1 MSYPRYST
9 QQAQTAQAY
18 LQVMRG
24 PQGPQGPPGPPG
36 SFNYLSMPSIGTRGL
51 TGERGATG
59 PSGLNISGTNFG
71 EYIYWNDKLNPPQ
84 WSIASKNITLG
95 FQSGRNNQ
103 GPQSV
108 AIGSQAATSNQ
119 SGYAV
124 AIGNQAGH
132 FNQGQYAIA
141 IGHQSGLQDQS
152 SNSIILNATGSP
164 LNAGT
169 TGFYV
174 SPIRDICSNL
184 ILVYNTITKE
194 ISYTNSSNIIGGV
207 NLFSS
212 TNVALGGD
220 AGTTNQ
226 APNAIAI
233 GAQAGS
239 QIQGTDSIAIGA
251 FAGYSNQLLA
261 SIAIGPMAGNENQG
275 VNAIAIGDNAGWDS
289 QNDNAI
295 AIGTD
300 AGNINQGSYSIAI
313 GYQSGSTNQSSN
325 SIIINATG
333 NELDADT
340 SGCFISPIRGGITGP
355 QVLYYEPETKEITYS
370 SPKSFIID
378 HPLDK
383 EKYLVHA
390 CLEGPEAGVYYRGT
404 GEILPQQKFT
414 TIYLPHY
421 VQTFSKN
428 FTIQVTRIVEDED
441 RDEDFSNLKTS
452 MVKNNSFKVYGTPGK
467 FFWHVY
473 GQRGTF
479 DIEPQKKDV
488 KVKGDGPYK
497 WI

>member
-1 MSYPRYST
+1 
-9 QQAQTAQAY
+9 
-18 LQVMRG
+18 MRG
-24 PQGPQGPPGPPG
+24 PQGPPGVQGPPGPPG
-36 SFNYLSMPSIGTRGL
+36 SVDFRG
-51 TGERGATG
+51 
-59 PSGLNISGTNFG
+59 IS
-71 EYIYWNDKLNPPQ
+71 
-84 WSIASKNITLG
+84 
-95 FQSGRNNQ
+95 
-103 GPQSV
+103 
-108 AIGSQAATSNQ
+108 
-119 SGYAV
+119 
-124 AIGNQAGH
+124 
-132 FNQGQYAIA
+132 
-141 IGHQSGLQDQS
+141 S

-164 LNAGT
+164 LNAGN
-169 TGFYV
+169 GFYV

-194 ISYTNSSNIIGGV
+194 ISYTNASNLTAAIGTGTG
-207 NLFSS
+207 NSTGNSTGISALRS
-212 TNVALGGD
+212 TNVALGEN

-226 APNAIAI
+226 SSNAIAI
-233 GAQAGS
+233 GAQAGN
-239 QIQGTDSIAIGA
+239 QIQGTESIAIGA

-261 SIAIGPMAGNENQG
+261 SIAIGPMSGNENQG

-313 GYQSGSTNQSSN
+313 GYQSGHTNQSSN

-333 NELDADT
+333 EELDADT
-340 SGCFISPIRGGITGP
+340 SGCFIAPIRGGITGP
-355 QVLYYEPETKEITYS
+355 QVLYYQPETKEITYS

-404 GEILPQQKFT
+404 GEILPNQKFT
-414 TIYLPHY
+414 IIHLPHY
-421 VQTFSKN
+421 VQSFSKN
-428 FTIQVTRIVEDED
+428 FTIQTTRIIEDEE

-452 MVKNNSFKVYGTPGK
+452 LVKNNSFKVFGTPGK

-479 DIEPQKKDV
+479 DIEPHKKDV